1 LEEEEVR
8 KGLRPP
14 KVWSSVE
21 LREREEREKEEQTRI
36 YDAIEEDLGQGGVRK
51 KTKREMGRKEKEE
64 DSRMMDNFGDMLKEY
79 LTRMF
84 FLLSTD

>member
-1 LEEEEVR
+1 MR

-21 LREREEREKEEQTRI
+21 LREREQREREKLEETRI
-36 YDAIEEDLGQGGVRK
+36 YDAIEEDLGGVRK
-51 KTKREMGRKEKEE
+51 KTKRDLGRKEKEE

-79 LTRMF
+79 LTRE
-84 FLLSTD
+84 

>member
-1 LEEEEVR
+1 M
-8 KGLRPP
+8 
-14 KVWSSVE
+14 WSSVE